1 MFCRQP
7 DEEAL
12 PEGDGGDRE
21 PECRTYQRLKWL
33 TLCRLAFS
41 ILLLGSTVLLQ
52 LGEGSSFL
60 ARPLVALYGLTAG
73 IFLLSL
79 FYGILLQRVRRKM
92 LLAYVQLVG
101 DTLIVTLIIFL
112 TGSFSSLFPF
122 LYMVVIIYSS
132 MLLYRRGCLV
142 VATCCAVGY
151 TLVVGLDFFAF
162 LDSFGI
168 GANPS
173 IASYGGGYV
182 LYKLGI
188 TVSAFYAV
196 AVLSCMLSEQVRK
209 SRLELQAM
217 ADHVKRVKRV
227 AAIGEMAAGL
237 AHEIKN
243 PLAALTGSI
252 QLLREDLHL
261 APDHQR
267 LMAII
272 LREADRLSSLV
283 TNFLLFA
290 RPPVANAKPIE
301 LGPALLTATE
311 LFEKDRSF
319 SGRIAIRKDICHG
332 LWIEMDPMHLQQ
344 VCWNLLL
351 NAAEAI
357 GGTGNVCV
365 AAAAIGKRHACV
377 RISDDGCGM
386 TAATIKSIFD
396 PFFTTKSAGTG
407 LGLSIVQ
414 RILEA
419 YRTRLDIES
428 KPNCGSTFCLTFNR
442 ISPPTCS

>member
-1 MFCRQP
+1 MP
-7 DEEAL
+7 AG
-12 PEGDGGDRE
+12 EGGGTHT
-21 PECRTYQRLKWL
+21 ECRTYHRLKWL
-33 TLCRLAFS
+33 MLCRLIFS
-41 ILLLGSTVLLQ
+41 ILLLGSTVLFQ
-52 LGEGSSFL
+52 LGEGASFL
-60 ARPLVALYGLTAG
+60 AQPLVALYGLTAG
-73 IFLLSL
+73 IFLLSF
-79 FYGILLQRVRRKM
+79 FYGILLQRVRRKI
-92 LLAYVQLVG
+92 LLAYVQIIA
-101 DTLIVTLIIFL
+101 DTFIVTLIIFL

-132 MLLYRRGCLV
+132 MLLYRQGCLV
-142 VATCCAVGY
+142 VATFCAVEY
-151 TLVVGLDFFAF
+151 TLLVGLDFFAF
-162 LDSFGI
+162 LTPFGPS
-168 GANPS
+168 ANPS
-173 IASYGGGYV
+173 IASYGGAYV

-217 ADHVKRVKRV
+217 ADRVKRVKRV

-290 RPPVANAKPIE
+290 RPPTPNAKPIE
-301 LGPALLTATE
+301 LGPALLAAVE

-319 SGRIAIRKDICHG
+319 SGRITISKDVCQG
-332 LWIEMDPMHLQQ
+332 LWVEMDPLHLQQ

-357 GGTGNVCV
+357 GATGHVCV
-365 AAAAIGKRHACV
+365 SAAAISKRCACV

-396 PFFTTKSAGTG
+396 PFFTTKPTGTG

-414 RILEA
+414 RILEP
-419 YRTRLDIES
+419 YQTRLDIES
-428 KPNCGSTFCLTFNR
+428 KPNCGSTFSMTFNR
-442 ISPPTCS
+442 IAPPTCS

>member
-1 MFCRQP
+1 VGRQLGEETMP
-7 DEEAL
+7 D
-12 PEGDGGDRE
+12 GDGVDHDTG
-21 PECRTYQRLKWL
+21 CRTYHRLKWL
-33 TLCRLAFS
+33 MLCRLIFS
-41 ILLLGSTVLLQ
+41 ILLLGSTVLFQ

-73 IFLLSL
+73 IFLLSF
-79 FYGILLQRVRRKM
+79 FYGILLQRVRRKII
-92 LLAYVQLVG
+92 LAYAQLIA

-132 MLLYRRGCLV
+132 MLLYRQGCLV

-151 TLVVGLDFFAF
+151 TLLVGLDFFAF
-162 LDSFGI
+162 LTTFGI
-168 GANPS
+168 SANPS
-173 IASYGGGYV
+173 IASYGGAYV
-182 LYKLGI
+182 LYKLAI

-290 RPPVANAKPIE
+290 RPPAAKAKPIE
-301 LGPALLTATE
+301 LGPALLAAVE

-319 SGRIAIRKDICHG
+319 SGRIAISKDVCQG
-332 LWIEMDPMHLQQ
+332 LWVEMDPMHLQQ

-357 GGTGNVCV
+357 GATGHVRV
-365 AAAAIGKRHACV
+365 SVSAISKRQACV

-396 PFFTTKSAGTG
+396 PFFTTKPSGTG

-414 RILEA
+414 RILEP
-419 YRTRLDIES
+419 YRTRLAIES
-428 KPNCGSTFCLTFNR
+428 KPNCGSTFCMTFDR
-442 ISPPTCS
+442 IPPPTCS

>member
-1 MFCRQP
+1 MRLLPGEETVP
-7 DEEAL
+7 D
-12 PEGDGGDRE
+12 GDGVDQDTGF
-21 PECRTYQRLKWL
+21 RTYHRLKWL
-33 TLCRLAFS
+33 MLCRLVFS
-41 ILLLGSTVLLQ
+41 ILLLGSTVLFQ

-73 IFLLSL
+73 IFLLTF
-79 FYGILLQRVRRKM
+79 FYGILLQRVRRKI
-92 LLAYVQLVG
+92 LLAYGQLIA

-132 MLLYRRGCLV
+132 MLLYWQGCLA

-151 TLVVGLDFFAF
+151 TLLVGLDFFAF
-162 LDSFGI
+162 LTSFGLS
-168 GANPS
+168 ANPS

-182 LYKLGI
+182 LYKLVI

-196 AVLSCMLSEQVRK
+196 AVLSSMLSEQVRK
-209 SRLELQAM
+209 SRDELQAM
-217 ADHVKRVKRV
+217 ADHVKRVERV
-227 AAIGEMAAGL
+227 AAIGGMAAGL

-252 QLLREDLHL
+252 QLLREDLNL

-290 RPPVANAKPIE
+290 RPPAANAKPIE
-301 LGPALLTATE
+301 LGPALLAAVE

-319 SGRIAIRKDICHG
+319 SDRIAISKDVCQG
-332 LWIEMDPMHLQQ
+332 VWVEMDPMHLQQ

-357 GGTGNVCV
+357 GGSGHVHVAV
-365 AAAAIGKRHACV
+365 AAVSKRHACL

-396 PFFTTKSAGTG
+396 PFFTTKPSGTG

-414 RILEA
+414 RILEP

-428 KPNCGSTFCLTFNR
+428 KPNCGSTFCMTFNR
-442 ISPPTCS
+442 IASPTCS